1 MQTFKILWIDDE
13 HESLASFKGEARR
26 NGIQLEPFKSMNG
39 GMDHLERNY
48 RDYDGVLLDA
58 RMLEDED
65 NVAGSEDDE
74 YVYRAKERLLQLPKK
89 FELFVL
95 TGAPEL
101 RGDGGFRKAFKNVY
115 AKGSDDDISR
125 LFKDLKESA
134 QALEDTQIRHTYR
147 RAFAVCTEKY
157 IGDQAGQDLLGL
169 LKVDDKTDFQ
179 KNLNCIRTIVEDLF
193 SAFAKFELLPNEFVS
208 RQIELSTS
216 SKFLAGIKH
225 YCGAPSKEPKYHHL
239 EETHL
244 PKPIAKLLKSILDV
258 TQPGSHRT
266 AIDEHIRM
274 VNTHY
279 LMKSVLYQLMDVLIW
294 FKIYIDGKP
303 KTQNWKR
310 IDGHKT
316 APIPI
321 GEWVRGVVIELNN
334 VDGYAFFKPAQG
346 ENNEYI
352 PPHLV
357 EEYSLENDSIIEVQ
371 TELFNDNRSGEEKTR
386 VKRIRKVI

>member
-26 NGIQLEPFKSMNG
+26 NGIELEPFKSMNG

-58 RMLEDED
+58 RMFEDEH
-65 NVAGSEDDE
+65 NIAGSEDDE
-74 YVYRAKERLLQLPKK
+74 YVYRAKERLLQIPKK
-89 FELFVL
+89 FELFIL

-101 RGDGGFRKAFKNVY
+101 QGDGSFRKAFKKVY
-115 AKGSDDDISR
+115 AKGSDDDISQ
-125 LFKDLKESA
+125 LFTDLKESA
-134 QALEDTQIRHTYR
+134 RALEDTQIRHTYR

-157 IGDQAGQDLLGL
+157 IGEQAGQDLLGL

-179 KNLNCIRTIVEDLF
+179 ENLNCMRKIVEDLF

-208 RQIELSTS
+208 RKVELTAS
-216 SKFLAGIKH
+216 SKFLAGFKN
-225 YCGAPSKEPKYHHL
+225 YNGDPSKESKYHHL

-244 PKPIAKLLKSILDV
+244 PKPIANFLKSILDV

-303 KTQNWKR
+303 KTQNWTR
-310 IDGHKT
+310 IDVQKT
-316 APIPI
+316 APIYVD
-321 GEWVRGVVIELNN
+321 EWVKGVVIELNN
-334 VDGYAFFKPAQG
+334 EKGFAFFKPAEG
-346 ENNEYI
+346 GNNVYI
-352 PPHLV
+352 PRHLV
-357 EEYSLENDSIIEVQ
+357 EEYSLENGSAIEVQ
-371 TELFNDNRSGEEKTR
+371 TKIR
-386 VKRIRKVI
+386 VKRIRKMV